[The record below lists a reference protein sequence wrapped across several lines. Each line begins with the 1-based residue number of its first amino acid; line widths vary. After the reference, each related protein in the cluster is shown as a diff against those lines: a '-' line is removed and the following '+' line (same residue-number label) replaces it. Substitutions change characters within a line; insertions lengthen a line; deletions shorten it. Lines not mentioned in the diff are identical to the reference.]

1 MCLSRLTE
9 HLFDE
14 SLNMPLAFETV
25 EPALV
30 LDQLSKNFGK
40 NQAVNKLS
48 LSIDKG
54 EIFGLLGPNA
64 SGKTTTI
71 RMLTGIIKPSA
82 GNARILGHD
91 LLTDTASIKHHIGYV
106 AQYFGLYPELTV
118 LENLRFYAGLY
129 NSSVVHTPILEQYGL
144 SRFSQHRAG
153 TLSGGYQRRLSM
165 ACAITH
171 DPEIVFLDEPTA
183 GIDPVSRKEIWD
195 LFYDMAAAGK
205 ALFVSTHYMEEAER
219 CHKLAFLNR
228 GKRVAYGSPDEIRDL
243 LGDCHIWAVQVP
255 HNPQLMHDLAQIE
268 GIKSLNRFGR
278 TLRIIG
284 SIDCDINVI
293 TKVMNRFTAASVNI
307 APVTANL
314 EDIFISLTDNK
325 AVSTQT
331 QEGQVG

>member
-1 MCLSRLTE
+1 M
-9 HLFDE
+9 
-14 SLNMPLAFETV
+14 SLEFETP

-30 LDQLSKNFGK
+30 LEQLSKNFDQ

-71 RMLTGIIKPSA
+71 RMLTGIIQPSA

-91 LLTDTASIKHHIGYV
+91 LLTDTVSIKHHIGYV

-118 LENLRFYAGLY
+118 LENLRFYASLY
-129 NSSVVHTPILEQYGL
+129 NSSVVDPPILEQYGL
-144 SRFSQHRAG
+144 SRFSKHQAG

-171 DPEIVFLDEPTA
+171 DPDIVFLDEPTA
-183 GIDPVSRKEIWD
+183 GIDPVSRKEIWG

-219 CHKLAFLNR
+219 CHKLAFLNQ

-243 LGDCHIWAVQVP
+243 LGDCRIWAVQVP
-255 HNPQLMHDLAQIE
+255 HNPQLMHDLAQVE
-268 GIKSLNRFGR
+268 GVLSLNRYGR
-278 TLRIIG
+278 ILRIICV
-284 SIDCDINVI
+284 IDCDIKALSNI
-293 TKVMNRFTAASVNI
+293 INRFSAEMVNLSP
-307 APVTANL
+307 ATANL
-314 EDIFISLTDNK
+314 EDIFISLTENTPNQGRSK
-325 AVSTQT
+325 
-331 QEGQVG
+331 